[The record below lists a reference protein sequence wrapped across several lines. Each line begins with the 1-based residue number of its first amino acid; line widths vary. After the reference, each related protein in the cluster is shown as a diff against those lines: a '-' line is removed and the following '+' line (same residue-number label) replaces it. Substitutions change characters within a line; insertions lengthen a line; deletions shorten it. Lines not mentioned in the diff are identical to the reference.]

1 MPYFSSSGDFPNTP
15 GSTEDIEDVVA
26 DLQQLA
32 TSLDSAHVDLMQ
44 LVAALAPY
52 TPTTLRD
59 VDGKVL
65 GVLGSQQ
72 GSAPPVYGLEGYLIY
87 PATGTPW
94 LILIDEVMTAYE
106 DAHKGVNPKDRDHF
120 YIEFAVDQTEQGL
133 TFLTGEY
140 TFKKESMQLE
150 NSGSLWDNV
159 GYAQKY
165 YRIPV
170 YFRQDGVDDKQA
182 PKLISNGGVFR
193 EDIFTR
199 GGIPVVGMIR
209 IS

>member
-52 TPTTLRD
+52 SPTTLRD

-65 GVLGSQQ
+65 GVLGMQQ
-72 GSAPPVYGLEGYLIY
+72 GSAPPIFGLDGYLIHFASGAALY
-87 PATGTPW
+87 
-94 LILIDEVMTAYE
+94 ISFE
-106 DAHKGVNPKDRDHF
+106 DAIADIPKETATDAHWFLELEVSDVDGSVPYFTGVYSFVTSASD
-120 YIEFAVDQTEQGL
+120 ETE
-133 TFLTGEY
+133 
-140 TFKKESMQLE
+140 
-150 NSGSLWDNV
+150 LWDEPGFNQ
-159 GYAQKY
+159 AW
-165 YRIPV
+165 
-170 YFRQDGVDDKQA
+170 FRLPIYHWVDNETGRQ
-182 PKLISNGGVFR
+182 LVSQGGAFR
-193 EDIFTR
+193 EDIFTASGR
-199 GGIPVVGMIR
+199 PVVGLIR